1 MCLHY
6 GFLNAEAKPTV
17 WSDQSGFYIPWW
29 FHRRQ
34 VWTASVSVGLW
45 QLEERVRV
53 KVPGGV
59 MDPTYYTLVGHFF
72 IFTFSLEK
80 WQARHRTTHRWIWFL
95 RRLLWRYCRDG
106 LAQSWNLC
114 GEMGAYWSVSAF
126 VIFIIVASPL
136 WSGVALSRTV
146 WAIWLGTM
154 MWTSSWTLPSFQS
167 SCRISKLK
175 QGTLATSL
183 GELQPWFYS
192 YSLA

>member
-1 MCLHY
+1 MLVCLIH
-6 GFLNAEAKPTV
+6 TV
-17 WSDQSGFYIPWW
+17 LYDTCYFVRYCM
-29 FHRRQ
+29 
-34 VWTASVSVGLW
+34 ASA
-45 QLEERVRV
+45 
-53 KVPGGV
+53 
-59 MDPTYYTLVGHFF
+59 MFFDGHFF

-183 GELQPWFYS
+183 GELQPWF
-192 YSLA
+192 LFLFIA